1 MCRVI
6 VFAGTT
12 EGRKLSAFLEE
23 RQIPAMICVATEYGE
38 SVLEEYAQLEV
49 HRGRM
54 DQEDMRKLF
63 EEKRPEVVID
73 ATHPYAV
80 EVTKNIRTACEKGG
94 RTYIRVVRKSEEY
107 KKYGKNIYVDSA
119 AEAARYLSGT
129 AGNIF
134 LTTGSKELGAF
145 TEIPDYE
152 ERVYARV
159 LPAPEIISVCA
170 KLGIRGKHVICMQG
184 PFSEALNEAMFAQ
197 CHAAYVVTK
206 ESGTA
211 GGFREKEQAAE
222 QLGIPLVII
231 GRPKKEEGLS
241 LEQCKEMLEKQ
252 FQEETDRRTK
262 EMRDQSEKGRRRRVS
277 LVGIGMGSAETMTG
291 EASRICREADLL
303 IGAKRM
309 TEAVR
314 QEGQQ
319 IFCAYRAEEILEYIK
334 EHPQYENVAV
344 VLSGDVGFFSGAK
357 DFLGHVKEQEE
368 NLEVRV
374 IPGISS
380 LVYFCAKL
388 HVPWEKVKAISAHG
402 REEGLVSGVREH
414 PMVFALAG
422 GKNQIAELCK
432 RLTAYGFGDCEIAVG
447 ERLSYPEERIF
458 QGNVREFCE
467 LETDSLAVFLI
478 WNRRA
483 ERREVVCGI
492 PDEQFCRGKV
502 PMTKEEVRSISISK
516 LRLWKDAVIY
526 DVGAGT
532 GSVAVEMALQA
543 PDGVVYAV
551 EKNEEAVAL
560 LGKNRV
566 AFAVD
571 HLKIVHGKAPEAL
584 ENLPAPTHVFLGGS
598 SGNLKEILDIV
609 RKKNK
614 AVRVVINA
622 ITLETVTEALTYLK
636 EQEISGAEVVS
647 VQTARAREVG
657 RYHMMTGQNPVYV
670 ISFGG
675 ERQER

>member
-1 MCRVI
+1 
-6 VFAGTT
+6 
-12 EGRKLSAFLEE
+12 
-23 RQIPAMICVATEYGE
+23 
-38 SVLEEYAQLEV
+38 
-49 HRGRM
+49 
-54 DQEDMRKLF
+54 
-63 EEKRPEVVID
+63 
-73 ATHPYAV
+73 
-80 EVTKNIRTACEKGG
+80 
-94 RTYIRVVRKSEEY
+94 
-107 KKYGKNIYVDSA
+107 
-119 AEAARYLSGT
+119 
-129 AGNIF
+129 
-134 LTTGSKELGAF
+134 
-145 TEIPDYE
+145 
-152 ERVYARV
+152 
-159 LPAPEIISVCA
+159 
-170 KLGIRGKHVICMQG
+170 
-184 PFSEALNEAMFAQ
+184 
-197 CHAAYVVTK
+197 
-206 ESGTA
+206 
-211 GGFREKEQAAE
+211 
-222 QLGIPLVII
+222 
-231 GRPKKEEGLS
+231 
-241 LEQCKEMLEKQ
+241 MLEKQ
-252 FQEETDRRTK
+252 FQEETDGRTK

-291 EASRICREADLL
+291 EASRTCREADLL

-388 HVPWEKVKAISAHG
+388 HVPWEKVKAISVHG

-483 ERREVVCGI
+483 ERHEVVCGI

-516 LRLWKDAVIY
+516 LRLWKGAVIY

-584 ENLPAPTHVFLGGS
+584 ENLPAPTHVFIGGS

>member
-1 MCRVI
+1 M
-6 VFAGTT
+6 
-12 EGRKLSAFLEE
+12 
-23 RQIPAMICVATEYGE
+23 
-38 SVLEEYAQLEV
+38 EV
-49 HRGRM
+49 H
-54 DQEDMRKLF
+54 
-63 EEKRPEVVID
+63 
-73 ATHPYAV
+73 
-80 EVTKNIRTACEKGG
+80 
-94 RTYIRVVRKSEEY
+94 
-107 KKYGKNIYVDSA
+107 
-119 AEAARYLSGT
+119 
-129 AGNIF
+129 
-134 LTTGSKELGAF
+134 
-145 TEIPDYE
+145 
-152 ERVYARV
+152 
-159 LPAPEIISVCA
+159 
-170 KLGIRGKHVICMQG
+170 
-184 PFSEALNEAMFAQ
+184 
-197 CHAAYVVTK
+197 
-206 ESGTA
+206 
-211 GGFREKEQAAE
+211 
-222 QLGIPLVII
+222 
-231 GRPKKEEGLS
+231 
-241 LEQCKEMLEKQ
+241 
-252 FQEETDRRTK
+252 
-262 EMRDQSEKGRRRRVS
+262 
-277 LVGIGMGSAETMTG
+277 
-291 EASRICREADLL
+291 
-303 IGAKRM
+303 
-309 TEAVR
+309 
-314 QEGQQ
+314 
-319 IFCAYRAEEILEYIK
+319 
-334 EHPQYENVAV
+334 
-344 VLSGDVGFFSGAK
+344 
-357 DFLGHVKEQEE
+357 
-368 NLEVRV
+368 V

-388 HVPWEKVKAISAHG
+388 HGPWEKVKAISAHG

-584 ENLPAPTHVFLGGS
+584 ENLPAPTHVFIGGS

>member
-1 MCRVI
+1 
-6 VFAGTT
+6 
-12 EGRKLSAFLEE
+12 
-23 RQIPAMICVATEYGE
+23 
-38 SVLEEYAQLEV
+38 
-49 HRGRM
+49 
-54 DQEDMRKLF
+54 
-63 EEKRPEVVID
+63 
-73 ATHPYAV
+73 
-80 EVTKNIRTACEKGG
+80 
-94 RTYIRVVRKSEEY
+94 
-107 KKYGKNIYVDSA
+107 
-119 AEAARYLSGT
+119 
-129 AGNIF
+129 
-134 LTTGSKELGAF
+134 
-145 TEIPDYE
+145 
-152 ERVYARV
+152 
-159 LPAPEIISVCA
+159 
-170 KLGIRGKHVICMQG
+170 
-184 PFSEALNEAMFAQ
+184 
-197 CHAAYVVTK
+197 
-206 ESGTA
+206 
-211 GGFREKEQAAE
+211 
-222 QLGIPLVII
+222 
-231 GRPKKEEGLS
+231 
-241 LEQCKEMLEKQ
+241 
-252 FQEETDRRTK
+252 
-262 EMRDQSEKGRRRRVS
+262 
-277 LVGIGMGSAETMTG
+277 MT
-291 EASRICREADLL
+291 
-303 IGAKRM
+303 
-309 TEAVR
+309 V
-314 QEGQQ
+314 
-319 IFCAYRAEEILEYIK
+319 
-334 EHPQYENVAV
+334 
-344 VLSGDVGFFSGAK
+344 
-357 DFLGHVKEQEE
+357 
-368 NLEVRV
+368 
-374 IPGISS
+374 
-380 LVYFCAKL
+380 
-388 HVPWEKVKAISAHG
+388 
-402 REEGLVSGVREH
+402 
-414 PMVFALAG
+414 
-422 GKNQIAELCK
+422 
-432 RLTAYGFGDCEIAVG
+432 YGFGECEIAVG

-566 AFAVD
+566 EFAVD

-584 ENLPAPTHVFLGGS
+584 ENLPAPTHVFIGGS